1 MKLFKMKKILILFAL
16 LSTTLCFTGCGKKH
30 VAAIILPNME
40 ELETQRNQILKK
52 YREQA
57 EIDKKS
63 HEGKKWHA
71 MTFAE
76 RFIYYEEKWINMS
89 DLQSAFTTI
98 EEIYSERRDI
108 QLVDR
113 KRIEQVLDQHQFE
126 QSLWSNSEKI
136 AEIGQALNVDTL
148 IFVESDDFFPI
159 PERVYEPYVNIRVEF
174 FNISTFAKSVTNVRY
189 DTSWWDNKRRISS
202 KYKKKLRKVK
212 LQ

>member
-16 LSTTLCFTGCGKKH
+16 LSTTLCFTGCSKKH
-30 VAAIILPNME
+30 VAAIILPNIE

-63 HEGKKWHA
+63 HEGQKWYSS
-71 MTFAE
+71 TFAE
-76 RFIYYEEKWINMS
+76 NFIYHEARWINIS

-98 EEIYSERRDI
+98 EEIFSERRDI

-113 KRIEQVLDQHQFE
+113 KRIEQVLEQHQFE
-126 QSLWSNSEKI
+126 QSLWSNSEKV

-148 IFVESDDFFPI
+148 IFIESDDFFPVTNDFYH
-159 PERVYEPYVNIRVEF
+159 PFFDMRAEF
-174 FNISTFAKSVTNVRY
+174 LNISTFAKTVVHVRY
-189 DTSWWDNKRRISS
+189 ETSKWNWEKRVS
-202 KYKKKLRKVK
+202 KKSKKKLRKVK